1 MEVLRGAQKPSR
13 ILPVAG
19 KGLHRAECPGGP
31 PSLGE
36 MNTAALGP
44 RVSRSQESENF
55 QQQKQDKSR
64 GCPCR
69 QHACWGPSLQSQWG
83 VPGCQVQNPQSPG
96 VLGSE
101 YGQLHPHSQMKSG
114 AGPREVGTVPV
125 AHRRLAAAGGASV
138 LLAASSPSV
147 TGNGCAHSGSLR
159 GEEGGKLSGVFKS
172 PKGAGEWI

>member
-1 MEVLRGAQKPSR
+1 
-13 ILPVAG
+13 
-19 KGLHRAECPGGP
+19 
-31 PSLGE
+31 

-101 YGQLHPHSQMKSG
+101 YGLCVRG
-114 AGPREVGTVPV
+114 GGEAGLVTRAREV
-125 AHRRLAAAGGASV
+125 AAQTGAV
-138 LLAASSPSV
+138 
-147 TGNGCAHSGSLR
+147 
-159 GEEGGKLSGVFKS
+159 
-172 PKGAGEWI
+172 